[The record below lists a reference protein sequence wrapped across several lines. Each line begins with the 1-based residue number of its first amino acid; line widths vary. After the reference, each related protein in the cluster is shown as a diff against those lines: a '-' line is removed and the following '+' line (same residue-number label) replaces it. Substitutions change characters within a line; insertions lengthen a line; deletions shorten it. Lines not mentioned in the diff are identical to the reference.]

1 MHALWQLT
9 LALLVTATEGQG
21 RPAPRLLDE
30 ELRLRRPALSIAASG
45 DEEGRPAEPGER
57 KPPPREQPA
66 PPLDFDLL
74 GPPAPAPKVDE
85 GALRLRRTMLSWH
98 QGAGLALLGLQLAT
112 TVVGQLNYSDR
123 FAGGPSTGRY
133 ELTHKVLA
141 YSTLGLFAIDGSL
154 ALLAPS
160 PLRRDEGFDRVTLHK
175 IAMFTAAA
183 GMLAQGILGV
193 VTREREGYLNQS
205 QLATIHLAV
214 GYATLAAV
222 GVGVGALTF

>member
-1 MHALWQLT
+1 MRAARWQLAVT
-9 LALLVTATEGQG
+9 LLVTATAGPA
-21 RPAPRLLDE
+21 RAAPRLLEE
-30 ELRLRRPALSIAASG
+30 ELRLGEPALSVAG
-45 DEEGRPAEPGER
+45 GEEGRPAETPAPG
-57 KPPPREQPA
+57 REKPA
-66 PPLDFDLL
+66 PPRLDFDLL
-74 GPPAPAPKVDE
+74 GAPAPAPKVDE

-98 QGAGLALLGLQLAT
+98 QGAGLALLALQLAT

-133 ELTHKVLA
+133 ELSHKVLA

-160 PLRRDEGFDRVTLHK
+160 PVRRDEGFDRVTLHK
-175 IAMFTAAA
+175 IAMFTAAV